1 MEFLLLALAG
11 WLDAAGIED
20 WARGTAW
27 VYPFANVLHVIGV
40 VMLVGGIGIVDLRVA
55 GLWRRL
61 PLLALSRALTPIA
74 AAGLALQFASGFVLF
89 AADGEALASSST
101 FHIKLVLLAIALAN
115 AAAFRMYWHRNAA
128 VNSFAPSPL
137 AKVSALVS
145 LALWLAIATVGRLIA
160 YY

>member
-1 MEFLLLALAG
+1 VEFLLLVLAG
-11 WLDAAGIED
+11 WLDAAGLVD
-20 WARGTAW
+20 WARGTSW

-61 PLLALSRALTPIA
+61 PLVALSRALTPVA
-74 AAGLALQFASGFVLF
+74 AIGLAVQFASGLVLF
-89 AADGEALASSST
+89 AADAEALSGSTT
-101 FHIKLVLLAIALAN
+101 FHIKLVLLVLALAN

-128 VNSFAPSPL
+128 VNFFAPSPL